1 MKGLILHK
9 PINLGPLRINISKT
23 GVGFSLA
30 LPFKGRVGRNAL
42 GKWYYDVTII
52 NLFRARIRFRRNL
65 DAMKKDLKEA
75 VK

>member
-9 PINLGPLRINISKT
+9 PINLGPIRINISKT
-23 GVGFSLA
+23 GIGFSLK
-30 LPFKGRVGRNAL
+30 LLWFGRVGRNAL

-52 NLFRARIRFRRNL
+52 NIFGARIRFRRNL

-75 VK
+75 GK